1 MPIIYL
7 PTNNS
12 MLIVLD
18 LNDSQN
24 NKYIPLPGDAG
35 SSIISKDST
44 LYTICAKDAY
54 SGPFSLVAIQTSS
67 GGMPHSWPCARGD
80 AQNTAFQ
87 PGNVHADLNPEE
99 IGTVSGYSA
108 DWDNAY
114 TQFTICDASADIWG
128 TSDDFAYSYAYAAAD
143 FEMKAKVVS
152 LDNTNSWAKA
162 GIMARCELGDNS
174 AHANILVTPSSG
186 AAFQYIKMYWGKQGV
201 MSKSSS
207 TAVFDTSNSFISAW
221 HLGEEASG
229 TGTSGVYKDATAN
242 ANHGADYI
250 GATDQGGIIGKGHYF
265 DGADDYIQVPASSSM
280 NMGSKNVTI
289 SFWVKSSASYQY
301 ERLLFEHDVWGNAGT
316 CQISSFDGGTLR
328 WNFVGAQ
335 AALDYTIDF
344 TDGTWHHVVSIFNDA
359 GNSQKIYYDGVEAS
373 SGSNTGSIGSSNA
386 AAYIGCRGGST
397 MYFPGYIDEIRVSK
411 TNRSADWIKL
421 EYQNQKAN
429 QTVVEL

>member
-1 MPIIYL
+1 VSGNVSRFPVLVRLNPSNFSGFANTHSGGTDIRFGKSDNTALSYQIERWVDGAGNNDTAEIWVKVDTVYG
-7 PTNNS
+7 NNS
-12 MLIVLD
+12 
-18 LNDSQN
+18 S
-24 NKYIPLPGDAG
+24 
-35 SSIISKDST
+35 
-44 LYTICAKDAY
+44 
-54 SGPFSLVAIQTSS
+54 
-67 GGMPHSWPCARGD
+67 
-80 AQNTAFQ
+80 
-87 PGNVHADLNPEE
+87 
-99 IGTVSGYSA
+99 
-108 DWDNAY
+108 
-114 TQFTICDASADIWG
+114 
-128 TSDDFAYSYAYAAAD
+128 
-143 FEMKAKVVS
+143 
-152 LDNTNSWAKA
+152 
-162 GIMARCELGDNS
+162 
-174 AHANILVTPSSG
+174 
-186 AAFQYIKMYWGKQGV
+186 QYIKMYWGKSGV
-201 MSKSSS
+201 SSKSDGKV
-207 TAVFDTSNSFISAW
+207 VFDTSNSFVSAW

-229 TGTSGVYKDATAN
+229 TGASGIYKDATAN